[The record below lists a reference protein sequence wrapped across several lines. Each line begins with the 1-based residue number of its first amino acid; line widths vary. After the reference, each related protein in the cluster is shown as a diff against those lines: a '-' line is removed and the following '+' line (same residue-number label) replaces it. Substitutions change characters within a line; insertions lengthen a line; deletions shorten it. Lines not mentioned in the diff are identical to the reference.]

1 MSWTLLLIGSLLV
14 AGPDSALQARFAE
27 LMRYARQEQLAT
39 RPLGEVM
46 QALGLQLRG
55 APYVAGMLDKT
66 PAETLLTPLDRF
78 DCVLFVES
86 VLALAQ
92 GVVLG
97 DTTLAGFRQR
107 VEQLRYRDGRMNG
120 YCSRLHY
127 FTDWIDDNARRGLVR
142 DITRELGGRVM
153 RRRIRFMSEHRTLYP
168 HLAAD
173 STWKCIRRV
182 EETLSAR
189 ERFVLPRDEIRRV
202 AERLQP
208 GDIVAFV
215 AREPTLDVVHVG
227 LVYVG
232 ADGRRGLL
240 HASPQGGVRVSPDL
254 QTYVQNNPAQ
264 VGIVVARPLDLRRR

>member
-1 MSWTLLLIGSLLV
+1 MSWTLLLVGSLLV

-27 LMRYARQEQLAT
+27 LMRDARREQLAT
-39 RPLGEVM
+39 RPLGAVM

-55 APYVAGMLDKT
+55 APYAAGMLDAT

-97 DTTLAGFRQR
+97 DTTLVGFRRR
-107 VEQLRYRDGRMNG
+107 VEQLRYRNGRMNG

-127 FTDWIDDNARRGLVR
+127 FTDWIDANARRGLVR
-142 DITRELGGRVM
+142 DITRELGGRPL
-153 RRRIRFMSEHRTLYP
+153 RRRIRFMSTHRTLYP
-168 HLAAD
+168 RLAAD
-173 STWKCIRRV
+173 STWQCIRRV
-182 EETLSAR
+182 EEALSAR
-189 ERFVLPRDEIRRV
+189 ERFVLPRDQIRRI

-227 LVYVG
+227 IVYVG

-240 HASPQGGVRVSPDL
+240 HASPRGGVRVSPDL

-264 VGIVVARPLDLRRR
+264 VGIVVARPLDPRRR

>member
-27 LMRYARQEQLAT
+27 LMRHARQEQLAA

-55 APYVAGMLDKT
+55 APYAAGMLDAA

-97 DTTLAGFRQR
+97 DTTLTGLQQR

-142 DITRELGGRVM
+142 DITRELGGRLM

-168 HLAAD
+168 RLAAD
-173 STWKCIRRV
+173 STWQCVRRV
-182 EETLSAR
+182 EEALSAR
-189 ERFVLPRDEIRRV
+189 ERFVLPRDQIRRV

-227 LVYVG
+227 LVYVSV
-232 ADGRRGLL
+232 DGRRGLL